1 MNELARAILVALGLL
16 APEPPAHAR
25 IHSALPLDSAAH
37 APVPRFAPEAV
48 TGPPADAWLGED
60 KFRHFWASYVA
71 TSFGFAAAVAA
82 EQDRDT
88 ALLIGVGTGAA
99 AGVAKELHD
108 RTRTIFSVRDLVA
121 DALGITAAYFL
132 LREIR

>member
-1 MNELARAILVALGLL
+1 VSELARAVLIALGLL
-16 APEPPAHAR
+16 APQPA
-25 IHSALPLDSAAH
+25 LDPAYEFRAASMP
-37 APVPRFAPEAV
+37 APVAALARAP
-48 TGPPADAWLGED
+48 TRGPPADSWLGED
-60 KFRHFWASYVA
+60 KFRHFWASYVV

-82 EQDRDT
+82 GQDDDT
-88 ALLIGVGTGAA
+88 ALLVGIGAGAT

-108 RTRTIFSVRDLVA
+108 RRRTFFSRRDLVA